1 MISQLEA
8 STDKMTPTQTY
19 HDDEPAWTLQLMIE
33 NRAGIV
39 LMLNQ
44 KFSNAPVM
52 GTNEDTKTGIKSL
65 TGHSRTDKKKKKHFI
80 ILHNSSSL

>member
-44 KFSNAPVM
+44 KFSNASVM
-52 GTNEDTKTGIKSL
+52 GTKWRYKNRYQKPHWPLKN
-65 TGHSRTDKKKKKHFI
+65 R
-80 ILHNSSSL
+80 